1 MINSKVNYK
10 KIINL
15 IIEVFFYSI
24 IFMGIFYRLNIVKFY
39 IILYLLI
46 PYLNIFIKKAS
57 KEQLQKVII
66 LLLIIFSIIPTITHN
81 AWELTFHNI
90 FILDYIIGA
99 YIRLYPIKKLK
110 NNKLNIIALLL
121 ITILSLVL
129 SVACMLLS
137 KKLDI
142 YILFKIPGVLIN
154 STTSPVQIL
163 IAIFIFHIF
172 KNIKIKSK
180 LINYIA
186 SSVLGVYLI
195 HDNAFVRNWI
205 WKVFLP
211 NVNFLSLNTLLYILF
226 IFAKVAIVF
235 LVSVTIDKIR
245 IILFQRLENKI
256 SDKIYNTS
264 LNFINFFKRKV
275 YNRIIS

>member
-1 MINSKVNYK
+1 MIVYH
-10 KIINL
+10 
-15 IIEVFFYSI
+15 
-24 IFMGIFYRLNIVKFY
+24 
-39 IILYLLI
+39 
-46 PYLNIFIKKAS
+46 IFIKKAS

-245 IILFQRLENKI
+245 IILLK
-256 SDKIYNTS
+256 
-264 LNFINFFKRKV
+264 
-275 YNRIIS
+275 